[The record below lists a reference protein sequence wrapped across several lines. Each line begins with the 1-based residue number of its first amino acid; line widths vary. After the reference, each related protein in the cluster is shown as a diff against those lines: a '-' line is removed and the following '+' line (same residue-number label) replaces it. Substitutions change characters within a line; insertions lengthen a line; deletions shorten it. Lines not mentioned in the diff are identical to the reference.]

1 MFFGRQLLVKSAQYQ
16 TSKSSFECKNDGPPI
31 LIGSRAV
38 SQNQFLQDTH
48 LSDWT
53 TFHKPH
59 LWTDQDIERLLHE
72 NEELRKENHL
82 LRQEIAKLR
91 LQLEQKDQKLQ
102 EQEKLL
108 NQLQN
113 TNVPPSAQH
122 SPFGPKIPR
131 SPVIKAHSSQNEK
144 PKQSKPGRP
153 KGTEGVIRPQRP
165 PDKVVELSLDQCP
178 HCLHALTP
186 NDIVSTTSR
195 VIEEIPDPQPV
206 TVIEY
211 KIPVY
216 HCSQCNHKTQ
226 AASPETS
233 QPGIFGPCVHT
244 KVVMNS
250 IVRRL
255 PVRKVCEALKDDF
268 QLDICP
274 ASIITLENRVA
285 STFKDLYHSLLDRV
299 ADLSVVNI
307 DETSFP
313 VNGENWWVWEFT
325 TPEFCTYVIHPS
337 RGQATLQTVI
347 GSAFKGTAITDRWLV
362 YCAKF
367 FPFPHIQFCWA
378 HLTRK
383 FEAAVGEGQEA
394 VACLAELRQLY
405 HWAKESVA
413 EDPPP
418 EKREELWIEADLALM
433 DLINKYSIAGSAN
446 RSTNPLSSKLQKAL
460 QYTING
466 FPNWFTFVLK
476 PGVDPTNNRAERDL
490 REVVI
495 LRKIKECLRSETS
508 VETLEILLSIIKTAR
523 LQHIPL
529 EKFIYDAITGQSI
542 PQFSLSSQN

>member
-1 MFFGRQLLVKSAQYQ
+1 M
-16 TSKSSFECKNDGPPI
+16 D
-31 LIGSRAV
+31 SRTE
-38 SQNQFLQDTH
+38 SQNQFLQNAPITDWITFDKTH
-48 LSDWT
+48 RWT
-53 TFHKPH
+53 T
-59 LWTDQDIERLLHE
+59 QDIEFLLHE
-72 NEELRKENHL
+72 NAELRRQNSL
-82 LRQEIAKLR
+82 LLQEIAKLR
-91 LQLEQKDQKLQ
+91 LQLEQKDQKLK

-113 TNVPPSAQH
+113 SNVPPSAQH
-122 SPFGPKIPR
+122 SPFSPKIPR
-131 SPVIKAHSSQNEK
+131 SPVIKAHSSQNEL
-144 PKQSKPGRP
+144 PRQSKPGRP
-153 KGTEGVIRPQRP
+153 KGTKGVIRPQRP
-165 PDKVVELSLDQCP
+165 PDKVIELSLDQCP
-178 HCLHALTP
+178 HCSHTLTP
-186 NDIVSTTSR
+186 RDIVSTTSR

-211 KIPVY
+211 KTPVY
-216 HCSQCNHKTQ
+216 YCSQCRHESQPT
-226 AASPETS
+226 SPETS
-233 QPGIFGPCVHT
+233 LSGIFGPQVHT

-255 PVRKVCEALKDDF
+255 PVRKVSEALKDDF

-285 STFKDLYHSLLDRV
+285 SSFKDLYHSLLVRV
-299 ADLSVVNI
+299 ANLSVVNI
-307 DETSFP
+307 DETSFT

-325 TPEFCTYVIHPS
+325 SPEFCVYVIHPS

-347 GSAFKGTAITDRWLV
+347 GPAFEGTAITDRWLV
-362 YCAKF
+362 YCSKF

-405 HWAKESVA
+405 HWAKESVV

-433 DLINKYSIAGSAN
+433 DLINKYSIADYFS
-446 RSTNPLSSKLQKAL
+446 RVTNPLSSKLQKAL
-460 QYTING
+460 EYTING

-476 PGVDPTNNRAERDL
+476 PRVDSTNNRAERDL

-542 PQFSLSSQN
+542 PQFSFSSQN